1 MVWPAAAVPMTK
13 PFLLSVTA
21 RLARLENGP
30 LAGRLGT
37 QGGTVGRSRSP
48 DQPDHQAN
56 GEEGPPQQH
65 PQ

>member
-1 MVWPAAAVPMTK
+1 MVWPAAAPMTK
-13 PFLLSVTA
+13 LFLLSVTA

-48 DQPDHQAN
+48 DQPNHQTK
-56 GEEGPPQQH
+56 GEKRPPRQRPH
-65 PQ
+65 